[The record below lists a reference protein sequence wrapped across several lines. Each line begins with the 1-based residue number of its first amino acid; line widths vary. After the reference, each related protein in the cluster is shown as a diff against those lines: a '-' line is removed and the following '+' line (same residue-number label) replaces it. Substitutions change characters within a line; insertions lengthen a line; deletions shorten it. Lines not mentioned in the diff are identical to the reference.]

1 MREWIL
7 AVLLALAAGAV
18 TKGVSTFS
26 AGAGWIVG
34 GILFAALAW
43 LVVSE

>member
-1 MREWIL
+1 MREWTL
-7 AVLLALAAGAV
+7 AVLLALAAGAI

-26 AGAGWIVG
+26 AGAAWIAG

>member
-26 AGAGWIVG
+26 VGAAWIVG
-34 GILFAALAW
+34 GILFAALSW